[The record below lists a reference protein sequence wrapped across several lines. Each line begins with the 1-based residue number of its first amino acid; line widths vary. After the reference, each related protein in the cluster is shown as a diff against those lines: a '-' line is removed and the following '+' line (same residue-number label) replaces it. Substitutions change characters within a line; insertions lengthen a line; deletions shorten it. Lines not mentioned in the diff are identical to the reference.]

1 MSCMG
6 EYALAL
12 WIVETVWE
20 LMVSGTAAT
29 ATGEPAI
36 IMAGTHNKTARNV
49 FTPCL
54 NQSTWFE
61 ITLFGLV
68 FFQAIGCFPVSV
80 SLVRFAWR
88 AFEGQELPLQCVER
102 RLLYPVPIYGRQPC

>member
-1 MSCMG
+1 MGRMSAGFRKLSCIG

-54 NQSTWFE
+54 
-61 ITLFGLV
+61 
-68 FFQAIGCFPVSV
+68 
-80 SLVRFAWR
+80 
-88 AFEGQELPLQCVER
+88 
-102 RLLYPVPIYGRQPC
+102 